1 MDVNGLW
8 MAMVYCCLLLGLSLL
23 DGEFSSTWMD
33 GSSGSCWPSLGRA
46 RKRVFFEAMMGVS
59 ENGDTPK
66 WPSNSRDNDEKP
78 WELMDFG
85 GFPWFFRQTQM
96 NFPGSDWLR
105 RQETLQA
112 GHVHLILD
120 GYRPSSWIT
129 KIAACFI
136 AVIAGLPSHSF
147 GSQKRV

>member
-1 MDVNGLW
+1 MDYGWLW
-8 MAMVYCCLLLGLSLL
+8 FIVVYCWVYHYLMGNFHQHEWMDLL
-23 DGEFSSTWMD
+23 DHADRALAEPEKGSFSRPWWVCLKM
-33 GSSGSCWPSLGRA
+33 GIPPSGHQIVG
-46 RKRVFFEAMMGVS
+46 KMM
-59 ENGDTPK
+59 
-66 WPSNSRDNDEKP
+66 RKP
-78 WELMDFG
+78 WDLMDFG